1 MTAIPSFRR
10 LRGALVIAAVVVIVD
25 QLTKHWAVNHLVGH
39 DDDII
44 GSLRLNLAHN
54 TGMAFSKGTGLGPVI
69 GVVALFVV
77 VGLLVSIGRE
87 SSPLYTPAV
96 GLIVGGA
103 VGNLIDRL
111 FRTPGWFR
119 GGVVDFIDLQWWPI
133 FNVADIGVTVGGA
146 LLLLSTLRPARAPAP
161 VGPADQAGAD
171 DAGSDDTSA
180 NPTAAVEESAAGRD
194 EP

>member
-10 LRGALVIAAVVVIVD
+10 LRGALVIAVIVVVID
-25 QLTKHWAVNHLVGH
+25 QLTKHWAVNHLVDH
-39 DDDII
+39 DDDIVWT
-44 GSLRLNLAHN
+44 LRFHLAHN

-69 GVVALFVV
+69 GIVALLVI

-103 VGNLIDRL
+103 LGNIIDRL
-111 FRTPGWFR
+111 FRSPGWFR
-119 GGVVDFIDLQWWPI
+119 GGVVDFIDVQWWPI

-146 LLLLSTLRPARAPAP
+146 LLLLSTLLPVRPI
-161 VGPADQAGAD
+161 
-171 DAGSDDTSA
+171 
-180 NPTAAVEESAAGRD
+180 PTAPSAAGGEGGAVDADVGVVEERAAGRD

>member
-1 MTAIPSFRR
+1 MSAIPSFRR
-10 LRGALVIAAVVVIVD
+10 LRGALVIAAVVVVLD
-25 QLTKHWAVNHLVGH
+25 QLTKHWAVNHLVDH
-39 DDDII
+39 DDDLFWT
-44 GSLRLNLAHN
+44 LRFHLAHN

-69 GVVALFVV
+69 GIVALLVV

-103 VGNLIDRL
+103 VGNLIDRI
-111 FRTPGWFR
+111 FRSPGWFR
-119 GGVVDFIDLQWWPI
+119 GGVVDFIDVQWWPI

-146 LLLLSTLRPARAPAP
+146 LLLLSTLMPVHAPAP
-161 VGPADQAGAD
+161 ATPTGDDPDGEPATGD
-171 DAGSDDTSA
+171 DREV
-180 NPTAAVEESAAGRD
+180 VEERAAGRD